1 MTMPSL
7 RAGAATVEALI
18 VDDDG
23 EVRELL
29 AEHVRSRGLKVGVAS
44 DGRAA
49 IEAIRRSPGQF
60 GLILCDLHLP
70 GADGLEVLQAARA
83 ANASCSVVIITGY
96 ASLDSAIQA
105 VRLGAYDYL
114 TKPFSLGQIDVILR
128 RVRDRDALEL
138 ENRRLLQR
146 LEALDGSSAHP
157 SSYQPAPALAASRLG
172 QLEVRL
178 DAIEATLRDVLEELR
193 RQGR

>member
-60 GLILCDLHLP
+60 GLIL
-70 GADGLEVLQAARA
+70 
-83 ANASCSVVIITGY
+83 
-96 ASLDSAIQA
+96 
-105 VRLGAYDYL
+105 
-114 TKPFSLGQIDVILR
+114 
-128 RVRDRDALEL
+128 
-138 ENRRLLQR
+138 
-146 LEALDGSSAHP
+146 
-157 SSYQPAPALAASRLG
+157 
-172 QLEVRL
+172 
-178 DAIEATLRDVLEELR
+178 
-193 RQGR
+193 

>member
-7 RAGAATVEALI
+7 RTGATPLEALI
-18 VDDDG
+18 VDDDV

-29 AEHVRSRGLKVGVAS
+29 AEHVRSRGLKVGTAS

-49 IEAIRRSPGQF
+49 IEALKRSPGQF

-70 GADGLEVLQAARA
+70 GAGGLEVLQAARG

-105 VRLGAYDYL
+105 VRLGAYDYV

-128 RVRDRDALEL
+128 RVQDRNALEL

-146 LEALDGSSAHP
+146 LEALDGSGGHAKSF
-157 SSYQPAPALAASRLG
+157 QPASALAAGRLG

-178 DAIEATLRDVLEELR
+178 DAIEETLRDLLAELR